1 MQNCFKKLKTEPL
14 KVNAT
19 VFDSKCLFLRPNQ
32 MQIVEFKT
40 ELLNNQY
47 KWLHLSSMSVKQ
59 SQVNTIEVLN
69 VDNGEYEIND
79 VIQLKQLSVQNCK
92 VQFTRFISNS
102 LVELTVNGCGL
113 NNMLFVADFK
123 NLRKLVLFNNN
134 ITDARAV
141 SKLIHLEHLNLS
153 NNSIISFKPLESLK
167 NISELHVNSNKIK
180 CIMFLSV
187 FQKLHTLYIV
197 DNQITDINQFAVLMN
212 SRALKYVH
220 VDDNPVLNN
229 PETKLR
235 LQRFINEKFRD
246 QMFKPFLPFN
256 KCFINIGAN
265 YNQRHQIR
273 IQLLRNKG
281 VELKNALQLKQQ
293 ITINTFMFQ
302 KMALFLNCFK
312 SFVGFE

>member
-1 MQNCFKKLKTEPL
+1 
-14 KVNAT
+14 
-19 VFDSKCLFLRPNQ
+19 
-32 MQIVEFKT
+32 
-40 ELLNNQY
+40 
-47 KWLHLSSMSVKQ
+47 
-59 SQVNTIEVLN
+59 
-69 VDNGEYEIND
+69 
-79 VIQLKQLSVQNCK
+79 
-92 VQFTRFISNS
+92 
-102 LVELTVNGCGL
+102 
-113 NNMLFVADFK
+113 MLFVADFK
-123 NLRKLVLFNNN
+123 NLHKLVLFNNN
-134 ITDARAV
+134 ITDASSV

-153 NNSIISFKPLESLK
+153 NNSIVSFKPLESLK

-197 DNQITDINQFAVLMN
+197 DNEIIDINQFAVLIN

-256 KCFINIGAN
+256 KCFTNIGAH

-281 VELKNALQLKQQ
+281 VELKNALIMKQQ
-293 ITINTFMFQ
+293 IAINAFMFR
-302 KMALFLNCFK
+302 KTALFLNCFK